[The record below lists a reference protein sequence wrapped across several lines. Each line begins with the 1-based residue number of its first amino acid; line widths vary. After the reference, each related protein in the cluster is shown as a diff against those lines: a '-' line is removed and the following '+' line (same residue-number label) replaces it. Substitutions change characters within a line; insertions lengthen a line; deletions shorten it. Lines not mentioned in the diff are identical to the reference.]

1 MFKGTVVVVTGSSR
15 GIGKAIALAFA
26 KEGAFI
32 VLNGRN
38 SERLSE
44 TLSEL
49 KLVCAN
55 VVAINAD
62 VSTEEGAK
70 SLIDF
75 ALESFGKITYLI
87 NNVGI
92 SSRGNVGE
100 LDPKVI
106 KAIFESNVYGTIF
119 PTMMALPAL
128 RAEKGGVLFI
138 SSLAGIRGLPG
149 LGPYSASKMTLRALV
164 ESIRIE
170 EKNNGVYA
178 GLLLVGITEV
188 AHDKEVL
195 GPDGKPR
202 LLSPRSGRGVSTMTT
217 VSKAALHMIRKRK
230 FIKTLTFIGKMN
242 QLLNKLSPGL
252 VEWIIQKNMAK
263 FDERSK

>member
-1 MFKGTVVVVTGSSR
+1 MFNGSVVVVTGSSR

-44 TLSEL
+44 TLEEL
-49 KLVCAN
+49 KHVSAN
-55 VVAINAD
+55 VVAVNAD

-70 SLIDF
+70 ALIEV

-92 SSRGNVGE
+92 SSRGNLGE

-164 ESIRIE
+164 ESIRLE

-188 AHDKEVL
+188 AHDKEVI

-202 LLSPRSGRGVSTMTT
+202 LLSPRSGKGVSSMTT
-217 VSKAALHMIRKRK
+217 VSEAALHMIRKRK
-230 FIKTLTFIGKMN
+230 FIKTLTFIGKIN
-242 QLLNKLSPGL
+242 QFLNKLSPGL

>member
-1 MFKGTVVVVTGSSR
+1 MFDGSVVVVTGSSR

-44 TLSEL
+44 TLEEL
-49 KLVCAN
+49 KHVSAN
-55 VVAINAD
+55 VVAVNAD

-70 SLIDF
+70 TLIEA

-92 SSRGNVGE
+92 SSRGNLGE

-106 KAIFESNVYGTIF
+106 QAIFESNVYGTIF

-149 LGPYSASKMTLRALV
+149 LGPY
-164 ESIRIE
+164 
-170 EKNNGVYA
+170 
-178 GLLLVGITEV
+178 
-188 AHDKEVL
+188 
-195 GPDGKPR
+195 
-202 LLSPRSGRGVSTMTT
+202 
-217 VSKAALHMIRKRK
+217 
-230 FIKTLTFIGKMN
+230 
-242 QLLNKLSPGL
+242 
-252 VEWIIQKNMAK
+252 
-263 FDERSK
+263 